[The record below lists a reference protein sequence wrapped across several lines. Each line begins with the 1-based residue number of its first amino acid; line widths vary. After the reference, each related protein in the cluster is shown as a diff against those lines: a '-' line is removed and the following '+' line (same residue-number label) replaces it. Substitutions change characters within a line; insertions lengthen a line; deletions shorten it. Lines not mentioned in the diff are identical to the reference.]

1 MGLIQEIKKEW
12 TWTNIKQSW
21 AGLLSIVPAV
31 FIADGFREKGFF
43 VWAGVWAAT
52 FIVSEFILRFIAR
65 MIKMRNK

>member
-12 TWTNIKQSW
+12 TWSSIKQSW
-21 AGLLSIVPAV
+21 ADLLSIGPAV

-52 FIVSEFILRFIAR
+52 YIVSKFILRFIAQ
-65 MIKMRNK
+65 MIKSKK

>member
-12 TWTNIKQSW
+12 TWSNIKQSW

-65 MIKMRNK
+65 MIKSEK

>member
-12 TWTNIKQSW
+12 TWSNIKQSW
-21 AGLLSIVPAV
+21 AGLLSIGPAV

-65 MIKMRNK
+65 MIKNEK